1 MKKKKLTFKLAYLI
15 YLVVLIILV
24 AGATLYVSR
33 LLRQYENTLPEKYV
47 EDAMN
52 ELAKKAADKTL
63 WQQYIL
69 PDTET
74 GKYEEDMNVAE
85 EYMLR
90 FAQGEKEYV
99 QKDGDYPE
107 DELYYTITS
116 DGAPLAEVK
125 LKAKG
130 ETVTKLAIL
139 SYREWNTEYIKPIL
153 EKNDYTLVVPNDFS
167 VKVNQIALSEQDG
180 KENGKGETEYTIEGV
195 YFAPE
200 FEIKDAAGENVSY
213 KINDEKVVAEYY
225 YYSFVLPDTLSVKVN
240 GEVLQGVE
248 QENHS
253 VYYDIKELVKPEVI
267 ISDLYGNEIS
277 YEGGKKLPLTHKM
290 ISADSGYEVSVLD
303 ESVPKEAVFVCDNSE
318 YEALKD
324 YVDALPQM
332 NLYNIAVLKEDVP
345 VCVTTPEGEE
355 ILLEDGQTDYSFM
368 AKDKS
373 LESVPDEVSA
383 QVDVLSLAQKWSLF
397 MSADVPFNEMSQ
409 YLVKGSYQ
417 YEVAKKYANGVDIKF
432 ISGHG
437 LANPPFTEE
446 SVTNFIWIAD
456 NCFSVDVSF
465 VKHMILR
472 VGTRVDDPMNDRF
485 YFVKYD
491 DTEDGVDNPMWKIVS
506 MKEIVEDGE

>member
-1 MKKKKLTFKLAYLI
+1 MKKKKVTFKLAYLI
-15 YLVVLIILV
+15 YLIVLIILV

-33 LLRQYENTLPEKYV
+33 LLRQYENAMPEKYV

-52 ELAKKAADKTL
+52 ELTKKAADKTL
-63 WQQYIL
+63 WYQYIL

-74 GKYEEDMNVAE
+74 GKYEADMNVAE

-90 FAQGEKEYV
+90 FAQGEKEFM

-107 DELYYTITS
+107 DELYYIITS

-130 ETVTKLAIL
+130 DMVTKLAIL

-180 KENGKGETEYTIEGV
+180 KGNGKGETEYTIEGV

-213 KINDEKVVAEYY
+213 KIKDGKVVAEYY

-290 ISADSGYEVSVLD
+290 ISTDSGYEVSVLG
-303 ESVPKEAVFVCDNSE
+303 ESVPKEAVFVCDNPE
-318 YEALKD
+318 YTALKD

-332 NLYNIAVLKEDVP
+332 NLYNIAVLKEDAS
-345 VCVTTPEGEE
+345 VCVTNPEGQEM
-355 ILLEDGQTDYSFM
+355 LLEDGQTDYSFM

-373 LESVPDEVSA
+373 LENVPDEVSA

-397 MSADVPFNEMSQ
+397 MSADVPFDEMSQ
-409 YLVKGSYQ
+409 YLLKGSYQ

-437 LANPPFTEE
+437 LANPPFTDEN
-446 SVTNFIWIAD
+446 VTNFIWIAD

-472 VGTRVDDPMNDRF
+472 VGSRVDDPMNDRF

-506 MKEIVEDGE
+506 MKEIVKDGE